1 MVRSTLG
8 AGTGDAPGSEH
19 GKGSTPGSGDDNLRQ
34 TGEGPEELSASAIG
48 EPGDREELAPADGPQ
63 RQRPA
68 IKQAARMANNIRNPL
83 TLSQLKK
90 LKAKIEGW
98 MPQVQLRWTADREI
112 TSFAVRE
119 IGRRIRAVPSF
130 TGIRTDTVGVRQIII
145 GVQETL
151 KKKRALRVISDRKR
165 AQARMLRH

>member
-8 AGTGDAPGSEH
+8 DGTDDAPDSEH
-19 GKGSTPGSGDDNLRQ
+19 DNCSTPGSGDNNLRQ
-34 TGEGPEELSASAIG
+34 TGEGPEELPATAIG
-48 EPGDREELAPADGPQ
+48 EPGEEFAPAAGPQ

-68 IKQAARMANNIRNPL
+68 IKQAARMANNIRNPVTSL
-83 TLSQLKK
+83 QLKK
-90 LKAKIEGW
+90 LKARIEGW
-98 MPQVQLRWTADREI
+98 MPQVQLRWTVDREI

-119 IGRRIRAVPSF
+119 IGRRIRAIPSF
-130 TGIRTDTVGVRQIII
+130 IGARTDTLGVRQMII
-145 GVQETL
+145 GVQKAL